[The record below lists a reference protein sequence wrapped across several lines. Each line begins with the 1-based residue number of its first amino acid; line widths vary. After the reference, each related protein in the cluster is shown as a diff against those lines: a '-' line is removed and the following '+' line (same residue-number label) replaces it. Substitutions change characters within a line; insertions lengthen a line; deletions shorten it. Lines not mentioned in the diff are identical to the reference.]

1 MEGSSH
7 CPVFQRP
14 VSCITVCH
22 LGSLIFEENEKGR
35 IMYLVP
41 LRPISPILHLASLH
55 VFFWWDHWTISELL
69 LADDGASIA
78 GKFLLRSKGDS
89 NDDFILSVIYKKTAT
104 HHAVVRGDEQFTVN
118 KQPTDGATTLE
129 QVRSRVCNGVRT
141 QTTLDPVL
149 RCDCV
154 RAK

>member
-1 MEGSSH
+1 
-7 CPVFQRP
+7 
-14 VSCITVCH
+14 
-22 LGSLIFEENEKGR
+22 
-35 IMYLVP
+35 MYLVP

-55 VFFWWDHWTISELL
+55 VFFWWDHWTILELL